1 MAHGTR
7 KSLYRKQKKGK
18 ALERESHPRGTGP
31 MERSWTAVGGWGVP
45 PHNLDLYM
53 TFIWPSSAVYRETEN
68 VVYICISFQALGVE
82 YRCLSPKE
90 GGTQHV
96 GGGLKSLP
104 SQLSHTDHT
113 TLAATLRWWSW
124 RHRKEK
130 DKAERSD
137 WARNP
142 TTHSSPI
149 LVSATVGK
157 LQFGL
162 FLIWQ
167 GYTQLTRL
175 QWCLTHGRK
184 AMLLLHRDTHI
195 LRDWGLTRP
204 SGKVW
209 GLVSKDSSL
218 SPCSDVSEQNT
229 YPKFLHPQMSIL
241 TPIHSGLKSAL

>member
-7 KSLYRKQKKGK
+7 KSLYRKQKKEK
-18 ALERESHPRGTGP
+18 LWSERAIPEGQ
-31 MERSWTAVGGWGVP
+31 ERSWTAVGCWGVP

-104 SQLSHTDHT
+104 SQLGHTDHT
-113 TLAATLRWWSW
+113 TQAATLRWWSW

-137 WARNP
+137 WATNP
-142 TTHSSPI
+142 SLTHSSPI
-149 LVSATVGK
+149 PVSATVGK

-167 GYTQLTRL
+167 GYMQLTRL

-184 AMLLLHRDTHI
+184 AMLLLHKDTHI
-195 LRDWGLTRP
+195 LRDWGLTWP

-209 GLVSKDSSL
+209 DRVSKDS
-218 SPCSDVSEQNT
+218 CSDVSEQNT

-241 TPIHSGLKSAL
+241 IPIHSGLKSAL